1 MFRAARAFPRADR
14 SSAWSDSD
22 VYFGGVEAGADDMA
36 PPLLLLSAGAA
47 GGVAAL
53 LSAGGVAIGAA
64 GAAAGVAESWL
75 LLQAESTS
83 AAAKALR
90 TSFVFIDESPEWYV
104 RRPIQTGASELVRG
118 RKKLAPADSI
128 ESAAYFKLPAAAAV
142 PRSESAGEVCRTGPD
157 FKPPRFCAC
166 AAVPGASP
174 QSPLPPSSLPCSP
187 PFYARARAWRHR
199 RPPRSCRRSPDRPP
213 IA

>member
-1 MFRAARAFPRADR
+1 LVHGKAEKQESPADR
-14 SSAWSDSD
+14 KLPACTGFPTSSSLVGLDRLRPR
-22 VYFGGVEAGADDMA
+22 YFGALEAGADDMA

-47 GGVAAL
+47 GMALLL

-104 RRPIQTGASELVRG
+104 RKPIHTCQAN
-118 RKKLAPADSI
+118 
-128 ESAAYFKLPAAAAV
+128 
-142 PRSESAGEVCRTGPD
+142 
-157 FKPPRFCAC
+157 
-166 AAVPGASP
+166 
-174 QSPLPPSSLPCSP
+174 
-187 PFYARARAWRHR
+187 
-199 RPPRSCRRSPDRPP
+199 
-213 IA
+213 